1 MISEVQFQNELD
13 LIIKNAIREDV
24 GDGDHSSLACIP
36 TSAQGKAKLL
46 VKDEGIIAGVEFAE
60 MIFKYV
66 DQELRIEVFI
76 HDGEVVKYG
85 DVVFQVS
92 GSSQSILK
100 AERLVLNS
108 MQRMSAIATKT
119 KLFVDLLKGA
129 NTKILDTRKT
139 TPLLREVEKMAV
151 KLGGGHN
158 HRFGLY
164 DMVMIKDN
172 HIDMA
177 GGLEN
182 ALHRVKAHLLAI
194 NKDLR
199 IEVEVRSM
207 GELEEALN
215 LGGFHRI
222 MLDNFSPEL
231 LALAVKRINGA
242 YETESSGGI
251 TEATIKDHARSGVDY
266 ISVGALTHNI
276 KSLDLSLKAF

>member
-1 MISEVQFQNELD
+1 MTLD
-13 LIIKNAIREDV
+13 QIIDEALREDI
-24 GDGDHSSLACIP
+24 GDGDHTSDACIP
-36 TSAQGKAKLL
+36 ENALGKAKLL
-46 VKDEGIIAGVEFAE
+46 VKEDGVIAGVDLA
-60 MIFKYV
+60 
-66 DQELRIEVFI
+66 LRIFNRVDSNLAVTTFI
-76 HDGEVVKYG
+76 ADGSDIHIG
-85 DVVFQVS
+85 DIVLTVE
-92 GSSQSILK
+92 GSSRSILK
-100 AERLVLNS
+100 AERLVLNF
-108 MQRMSAIATKT
+108 MQRMSGIATRTRQLCRLIEGTKT
-119 KLFVDLLKGA
+119 KL
-129 NTKILDTRKT
+129 LDTRKT

-207 GELEEALN
+207 SELEEALN

>member
-1 MISEVQFQNELD
+1 MTLD
-13 LIIKNAIREDV
+13 QIIDEALREDI
-24 GDGDHSSLACIP
+24 GDGDHTSDACIP
-36 TSAQGKAKLL
+36 KDALGKAKLL
-46 VKDEGIIAGVEFAE
+46 VKEDGVVAGVDLA
-60 MIFKYV
+60 
-66 DQELRIEVFI
+66 LRIFNRVDSNLVVTTFI
-76 HDGEVVKYG
+76 ADGSDIHIGDIVLTVK
-85 DVVFQVS
+85 
-92 GSSQSILK
+92 GSSRSILK
-100 AERLVLNS
+100 AERLVLNF
-108 MQRMSAIATKT
+108 MQRMSGIATRTRQLCRLIEGTNT
-119 KLFVDLLKGA
+119 KL
-129 NTKILDTRKT
+129 LDTRKT
-139 TPLLREVEKMAV
+139 TPLLREVEKIAV

-182 ALHRVKAHLLAI
+182 ALHRVRTHLLAI

-207 GELEEALN
+207 DELEEALS

-231 LALAVKRINGA
+231 LAVAVKRINGA

-251 TEATIKDHARSGVDY
+251 TEATIKSHALTGVNY

>member
-1 MISEVQFQNELD
+1 MTLD
-13 LIIKNAIREDV
+13 QIIDEALREDI
-24 GDGDHSSLACIP
+24 GDGDHTSDACIP
-36 TSAQGKAKLL
+36 ENALGKAKLL
-46 VKDEGIIAGVEFAE
+46 VKEDGVIAGVDLA
-60 MIFKYV
+60 
-66 DQELRIEVFI
+66 LRIFNRVDSNLVVTTFI
-76 HDGEVVKYG
+76 ADGSDIHIG
-85 DVVFQVS
+85 DIVLTVE
-92 GSSQSILK
+92 GSSRSILK
-100 AERLVLNS
+100 AERLVLNF
-108 MQRMSAIATKT
+108 MQRMSGIATRTRQLCRLIEGTKT
-119 KLFVDLLKGA
+119 KL
-129 NTKILDTRKT
+129 LDTRKT

-207 GELEEALN
+207 DELEEALN

-251 TEATIKDHARSGVDY
+251 TEATIKDHASSGVDY

>member
-1 MISEVQFQNELD
+1 MTLD
-13 LIIKNAIREDV
+13 QIIDEALREDI
-24 GDGDHSSLACIP
+24 GDGDHTSDACIP
-36 TSAQGKAKLL
+36 ENALGKAKLL
-46 VKDEGIIAGVEFAE
+46 VKEDGVIAGVDLA
-60 MIFKYV
+60 
-66 DQELRIEVFI
+66 LRIFNRVDSSLVVTTI
-76 HDGEVVKYG
+76 IADGSDIRVG
-85 DVVFQVS
+85 DIVLTVE
-92 GSSQSILK
+92 GSSRSILK
-100 AERLVLNS
+100 AERLVLNF
-108 MQRMSAIATKT
+108 MQRMSGIATRTRHLSRLIEGTKT
-119 KLFVDLLKGA
+119 KL
-129 NTKILDTRKT
+129 LDTRKT

-182 ALHRVKAHLLAI
+182 ALHRVKTHLLAI

-207 GELEEALN
+207 EELEEALN

-231 LALAVKRINGA
+231 LALAVKRIKGA

>member
-1 MISEVQFQNELD
+1 MTLD
-13 LIIKNAIREDV
+13 RIIDEALREDI
-24 GDGDHSSLACIP
+24 GDGDHTSDACIP
-36 TSAQGKAKLL
+36 ENALGKAKLL
-46 VKDEGIIAGVEFAE
+46 VKEDGVIAGVDLA
-60 MIFKYV
+60 
-66 DQELRIEVFI
+66 LRIFNRVDSNLVVTTFI
-76 HDGEVVKYG
+76 TDGSDIHVG
-85 DVVFQVS
+85 DIVLTVE
-92 GSSQSILK
+92 GSSRSILK
-100 AERLVLNS
+100 AERLVLNF
-108 MQRMSAIATKT
+108 MQRMSGIATRTRHLCRLIEGTNT
-119 KLFVDLLKGA
+119 KL
-129 NTKILDTRKT
+129 LDTRKT

-182 ALHRVKAHLLAI
+182 ALHRVKVHLLSI

-207 GELEEALN
+207 VELEEALL

-231 LALAVKRINGA
+231 LTVAVKRINGA

-251 TEATIKDHARSGVDY
+251 TEATIADHARSGVDY

-276 KSLDLSLKAF
+276 KSLD